1 MAFSL
6 ALIEPEL
13 RDVDFGSLTITD
25 AMEQIARLRAQG
37 RAVVPVRFH
46 EEVAWMVVNYEAVS
60 AAFMNEAELPA
71 AGFYQ
76 HYTMPWLGRTVPSM
90 RGEEHRAHRAYFAA
104 PLQPAR
110 VRERITE
117 VLVPVANSLI
127 DCFGDRGEVDFVV
140 DYAKQY
146 PFRVITRLFDLP
158 DADDAEIQRRVS
170 NLFHFPWDPE
180 GASKARDEMIEY
192 LRPIARE
199 RRRNPG
205 KDIISYLAS
214 TEVNGRLLDEA
225 DLLDFIRFMY
235 PAAGENTTHALSLL
249 MYHVLVDPQIK
260 ARVLNNPKDRVAA
273 VEEAL
278 RIDPPVP
285 LITRFT
291 EQQVTVAG
299 VVIPANSPVLF
310 GIGGANRDPRQFP
323 DPEVFSLD
331 RGVINHITFGRGPH
345 FCIGAHL
352 ARAELRTTL
361 DLMIE
366 RLPGL
371 RLAEPETVVFRGALQ
386 RGPAKLTV
394 AFEQRR
400 AATASGDSSRAG

>member
-1 MAFSL
+1 MSSSL
-6 ALIEPEL
+6 AQLQPEL

-25 AMEQIARLRAQG
+25 AMEQIARLRDQG
-37 RAVVPVRFH
+37 HAVVPVRFH

-90 RGEEHRAHRAYFAA
+90 RGDEHRAHRSYFAA

-127 DCFGDRGEVDFVV
+127 DAFGDRGEVDFVAA
-140 DYAKQY
+140 YAKRY

-158 DADDAEIQRRVS
+158 DADDEQIQRRVS
-170 NLFHFPWDPE
+170 DLFHFPWDPE

-192 LRPIARE
+192 LRPIARG
-199 RRRNPG
+199 RRKNPG

-249 MYHVLVDPQIK
+249 MYHVLADPQVK
-260 ARVLNNPKDRVAA
+260 ARVMNDPKDRLAA
-273 VEEAL
+273 VEETL

-291 EQQVTVAG
+291 EKQVTIAG

-323 DPEVFSLD
+323 DPEKFSLD
-331 RGVINHITFGRGPH
+331 RGVTNHITFGRGPH
-345 FCIGAHL
+345 FCVGAHL
-352 ARAELRTTL
+352 ARAELRATL
-361 DLMIE
+361 ELMLE

-371 RLAEPETVVFRGALQ
+371 RLAEPGTVVFCGALQ
-386 RGPAKLTV
+386 RGPPKLTL
-394 AFEQRR
+394 AFDACRPGSTS
-400 AATASGDSSRAG
+400 ADPSHAG